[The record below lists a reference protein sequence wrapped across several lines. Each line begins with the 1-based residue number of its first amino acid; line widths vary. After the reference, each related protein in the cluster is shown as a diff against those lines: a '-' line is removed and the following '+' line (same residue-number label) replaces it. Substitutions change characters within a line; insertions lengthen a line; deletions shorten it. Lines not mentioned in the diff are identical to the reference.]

1 MPALYRKY
9 RPKKFSEVSGQKH
22 LIQIISNSIKKD
34 RIGHAYLFT
43 GPRGTGK
50 TTLARM
56 FAKTANCTDLQKT
69 KDQIAK
75 LEPCNKCSNCKLI
88 MGNKAIDI
96 IEIDAASHTGVD
108 NIRQLKE
115 NVSIPPTNLKKKVYI
130 IDEVHML
137 SIGAFNALLKTLEE
151 PPAHS
156 IFILATTELHKVPE
170 TIISRCQRFDFHR
183 LNQEQIVERLKQ
195 ICKKEKIEIEEEAL
209 MSIALEAEGGM
220 RDAESLLDQIIAIE
234 DKKITANEVN
244 QILGISSQKS
254 ALDFV
259 EIVLNQETDKALE
272 KIVQLQNDGINLKN
286 FNKLV
291 LAHLRNILIFKISP
305 QSAKKIITGFSPE
318 QIEVIQKIANDNSL
332 PDLVLVVEIF
342 QTGLNNFKESFIPQL
357 PLEMAV
363 INFSLQRQDQEN
375 SIEPEKK
382 IAEKN
387 LPEKELE
394 TTLAEQP
401 KPLVAKK
408 KSIENTPPEKK
419 EETPKETPKKEM
431 TSDKKEEK
439 KITTSKNDCSIEEI
453 LEKWSEILEGIK
465 PYNHSI
471 HAFLK
476 NCTPLGIKEGKLY
489 IKTKYDF
496 YKEKLNEPENQLTI
510 QKVIDKIIQ
519 CQLIVTFVTDKEAVG
534 MKLESTSK
542 KSAKHNVLHDAMQV
556 IGGRIVE

>member
-1 MPALYRKY
+1 MPTLYRKY
-9 RPKKFSEVSGQKH
+9 RPKKFSEISGQKH
-22 LIQIISNSIKKD
+22 LIRIISNSIKNN

-50 TTLARM
+50 TTLARI
-56 FAKTANCTDLQKT
+56 FAKTINCLNPQKT
-69 KDQIAK
+69 DSETIK
-75 LEPCNKCSNCKLI
+75 LEPCNKCTSCKLI
-88 MGNKAIDI
+88 MGNKALDI
-96 IEIDAASHTGVD
+96 IEIDAASNTGVD

-115 NVSIPPTNLKKKVYI
+115 NVSVPPIGLKNKIYI

-183 LNQEQIVERLKQ
+183 LNQRQIIERLKQ
-195 ICKKEKIEIEEEAL
+195 ICKKEKIEIEKEAL
-209 MSIALEAEGGM
+209 ASIALEAEGGM

-259 EIVLNQETDKALE
+259 EIVLNQETEKALE
-272 KIVQLQNDGINLKN
+272 KIAQLQNDGINLKN
-286 FNKLV
+286 FNKLA
-291 LAHLRNILIFKISP
+291 LAHLRSILIIKINH

-318 QIEVIQKIANDNSL
+318 QFETIQKIAKSTSL
-332 PDLVLVVEIF
+332 PDLVFIVEIF
-342 QTGLNNFKESFIPQL
+342 QSSLANFKESFIPQL

-363 INFSLQRQDQEN
+363 INFSFRKQDQKNYIQQEN
-375 SIEPEKK
+375 ETIKD
-382 IAEKN
+382 N
-387 LPEKELE
+387 LPKNTPENPETKQPPPSITKEE
-394 TTLAEQP
+394 VT
-401 KPLVAKK
+401 
-408 KSIENTPPEKK
+408 KSIPPTKPRKVIKK
-419 EETPKETPKKEM
+419 EIIPE
-431 TSDKKEEK
+431 
-439 KITTSKNDCSIEEI
+439 SKNREETIENKTDCSIEEV

-476 NCTPLGIKEGKLY
+476 NCTPIGIKDNKLY

-510 QKVIDKIIQ
+510 QKVIDKIFQ
-519 CQLIVTFVTDKEAVG
+519 CQLKVAFITEKEVTGMQFKKATKENG
-534 MKLESTSK
+534 KR
-542 KSAKHNVLHDAMQV
+542 NVLHDAMQV

>member
-75 LEPCNKCSNCKLI
+75 LEPCNKCSSCKLI
-88 MGNKAIDI
+88 MENKAIDI

-183 LNQEQIVERLKQ
+183 LNQEQIIERLKQ

-272 KIVQLQNDGINLKN
+272 KIVKLQNDGINLKN

-291 LAHLRNILIFKISP
+291 LAHLRNILIFKINP

-318 QIEVIQKIANDNSL
+318 QIKVIQKIANNNSL

-342 QTGLNNFKESFIPQL
+342 QAGLNNFKESFIPQL

-375 SIEPEKK
+375 SIEPEEKK
-382 IAEKN
+382 IEN
-387 LPEKELE
+387 NPPEEEPK
-394 TTLAEQP
+394 TTLTEQP
-401 KPLVAKK
+401 KPVV
-408 KSIENTPPEKK
+408 PEKK
-419 EETPKETPKKEM
+419 EESPKESPKKEIVLN
-431 TSDKKEEK
+431 EEK
-439 KITTSKNDCSIEEI
+439 KEKIITPKNNCSIEEI

-519 CQLIVTFVTDKEAVG
+519 CQLKVAFVTDKEATS
-534 MKLESTSK
+534 MKFESTSK
-542 KSAKHNVLHDAMQV
+542 KNAKRNVLHDAMQV